1 MSIHIHLSFL
11 AFLLTLFG
19 SKGEKKVGEI
29 SVCSSLFSSIQ
40 QDAKKKR
47 ERERE
52 RERRYCFSLG
62 FVLFQQGLVPSA

>member
-1 MSIHIHLSFL
+1 MKWHAHTQREGAVMSIHIHLSFL

-47 ERERE
+47 ERERDDIV
-52 RERRYCFSLG
+52 S
-62 FVLFQQGLVPSA
+62 V

>member
-47 ERERE
+47 ERERDDIV
-52 RERRYCFSLG
+52 S
-62 FVLFQQGLVPSA
+62 V